1 MKALRGIFPAT
12 VSPFAEDGRFDSQA
26 MRKIVAHQI
35 GAGVHGLYICGGTGE
50 GLLMTVEERQEA
62 LEVVLDEVGG
72 RAAVITH
79 IGAFSTEDTVAL
91 ARHASGTG
99 ADAVAAL
106 PPAWFYTPDDEGLLR
121 YYAELSDASQLPLLV
136 YNIPQRTGIAMTES
150 LFERLLK
157 LDNVVGMKDS
167 SGDLFSLGHFLAI
180 GNDPVIFE
188 GDDAV
193 LLSALLAGAIGGI
206 GGSYNVM
213 PGLFVQLWD
222 AVQARDTDAASA
234 IQLRINETIRALMVV
249 DTIVAVKQT
258 LSWMGMGNG
267 QPRTP
272 IRPLTGA
279 EIETLRQSLERVG
292 FFDRS

>member
-1 MKALRGIFPAT
+1 MKTLRGIFPAT
-12 VSPFAEDGRFDSQA
+12 VTPFAEDGRFDSQA

-35 GAGVHGLYICGGTGE
+35 DAGVHGLYICGGTGE

-62 LEVVLDEVGG
+62 LEVVLDEVDG

-79 IGAFSTEDTVAL
+79 IGAFSTKDTVAL

-99 ADAVAAL
+99 ADGVAAL
-106 PPAWFYTPDDEGLLR
+106 PPAWFYQPDDDGLLR
-121 YYAELSDASQLPLLV
+121 YYGEIADASQLPLLV
-136 YNIPQRTGIAMTES
+136 YNIPQRTGIAMTEA

-167 SGDLFSLGHFLAI
+167 SGDLFSLGHFLGI
-180 GNDPVIFE
+180 GTDPVIFE

-193 LLSALLAGAIGGI
+193 LLPALLAGATGGI

-213 PGLFVQLWD
+213 PGLFVELWE
-222 AVQARDTDAASA
+222 AVQVKDTDAAA
-234 IQLRINETIRALMVV
+234 ATQLRINEIIRALMVV

-272 IRPLTGA
+272 IRPLTVDEQA
-279 EIETLRQSLERVG
+279 KLRRSLEGVG
-292 FFDRS
+292 FFGRS